1 MISVIMTGQLSVD
14 NTAGAETSRCR
25 DTCVTR
31 DLDLNKPRSLFY
43 LSTRRGGEAKQSLQL
58 IKPCERRNNHIHHCG
73 YIITAEHNQTV

>member
-31 DLDLNKPRSLFY
+31 DDHSADNEPSSAAPMTTVIMIRV
-43 LSTRRGGEAKQSLQL
+43 GNDQ
-58 IKPCERRNNHIHHCG
+58 ICV
-73 YIITAEHNQTV
+73 IITAGKGDDHSDDSCGR